1 MIVSILLL
9 TFFIFLSEVTLGF
22 MQRSCIKPMTSF
34 HPTRILTMEFD
45 WKGLKKKTDESYK
58 KTADA
63 LSSNFNSL
71 RAGAAN
77 PAILDRV
84 FVDAY
89 GSMTPLN
96 QVARIG
102 TSGPQQLVIEPF
114 DKSQA
119 KDIEKAIS
127 VSNLNLT
134 PNNDGGIIR
143 INVSI
148 LSIIQSRKNKI
159 TN

>member
-1 MIVSILLL
+1 
-9 TFFIFLSEVTLGF
+9 
-22 MQRSCIKPMTSF
+22 
-34 HPTRILTMEFD
+34 MEFD
-45 WKGLKKKTDESYK
+45 WKGLKKKAEDSFK

-84 FVDAY
+84 FVESY
-89 GSMTPLN
+89 GAMTPLN
-96 QVARIG
+96 QLARIG

-114 DKSQA
+114 DKSTC

-134 PNNDGGIIR
+134 PNNDGGVIR
-143 INVSI
+143 INVSTSGGH
-148 LSIIQSRKNKI
+148 L
-159 TN
+159 

>member
-1 MIVSILLL
+1 MIVSIAKLA
-9 TFFIFLSEVTLGF
+9 FFILLSDVTLGF
-22 MQRSCIKPMTSF
+22 MQRSCIKPTASILQ
-34 HPTRILTMEFD
+34 TRVLTMDFD
-45 WKGLKKKTDESYK
+45 WKGLKKKTEESYK
-58 KTADA
+58 KTTDA

-96 QVARIG
+96 QVARVG

-143 INVSI
+143 INVSSEI
-148 LSIIQSRKNKI
+148 ASSCEKQPVLL
-159 TN
+159 

>member
-1 MIVSILLL
+1 
-9 TFFIFLSEVTLGF
+9 
-22 MQRSCIKPMTSF
+22 
-34 HPTRILTMEFD
+34 MEFD

-148 LSIIQSRKNKI
+148 LSIYQSRKNKI